1 MSPPLTKEHLQI
13 LNKEFYDNLNF
24 FGRDKLFNMLRT
36 KYGDE
41 SPSRRQI
48 SDWLSQQEVNQLY
61 APSKGKAKTF
71 KSSMT
76 SVGKI
81 LAMDLV
87 NMEKFQVRGYKYL
100 FNAVDMSSR
109 YNYSVALKNKTDA
122 EVLNGFK
129 KIYNK
134 SKTHAVRSDNGS
146 EFINKKFTDYLEKN
160 GIKQI
165 LGEAGKP
172 QSNGLIERANA
183 TIKELIQK
191 SIEINPKFD
200 WVQNLD
206 KLIEN
211 INNSNHRITGYTPN
225 EIQNA
230 FKNDDNIVLESAR
243 DKELKIKKGNISK
256 EVFEKGDLVRLHQPS
271 DKTRQVWSNEIY
283 EIERVYK
290 PKKSYS
296 VYEYKVEG
304 LKDRFKEEELLK
316 VVGDPQNKIEKVQK
330 FVISKLVKPVIKDNK
345 EYYEVQ
351 WKGYRETTLESRD
364 ALLEDVP
371 KMVNQFEKKNKIAFY
386 ESKNNKTN
394 KITRRIYNGKNSDE

>member
-1 MSPPLTKEHLQI
+1 MSPPLTINHLKI
-13 LNKEFYDNLNF
+13 LNKEFYENLNF
-24 FGRDKLFNMLRT
+24 FGRDKLFNLLRN

-41 SPSRRQI
+41 SPSRRQVA
-48 SDWLSQQEVNQLY
+48 DFLKNQEVNQLY
-61 APSKGKAKTF
+61 APSKGTAKTF

-76 SVGKI
+76 TPNKI

-100 FNAVDMSSR
+100 FNAIDMSTR
-109 YNYSVALKNKTDA
+109 FNYSVALKNKTDA

-129 KIYNK
+129 KIYNVAK
-134 SKTHAVRSDNGS
+134 PKAIRSDNGS

-165 LGEAGKP
+165 LAEAGKP

-191 SIEINPKFD
+191 SLEINPKFD
-200 WVQNLD
+200 WIKNLD

-211 INNSNHRITGYTPN
+211 INNSNHRITGFTPN
-225 EIQNA
+225 EIQTA
-230 FKNDDNIVLESAR
+230 FKNDDNVILDSAR

-256 EVFEKGDLVRLHQPS
+256 EVYEKGDLVRLHQPS

-290 PKKSYS
+290 PKKPYS

-316 VVGDPQNKIEKVQK
+316 IVGDPQNKIQKVQK

-351 WKGYRETTLESRD
+351 WKGYRDTTLEPRGV
-364 ALLEDVP
+364 LLEDVP

-386 ESKNNKTN
+386 DSKNKKTN
-394 KITRRIYNGKNSDE
+394 KITRRIYKDDEL